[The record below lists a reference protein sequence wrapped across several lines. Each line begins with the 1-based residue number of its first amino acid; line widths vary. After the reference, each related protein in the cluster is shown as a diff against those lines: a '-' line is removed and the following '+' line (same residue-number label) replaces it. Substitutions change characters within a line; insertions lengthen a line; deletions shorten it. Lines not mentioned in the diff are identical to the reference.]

1 MGVIFLDHKLCYFQ
15 QIRFVCHEDSV
26 VLKCCNLFFHN
37 AFCIL
42 IYMAKILL
50 IQISPITLLC
60 NLASLSLFFTLLC
73 ILFAVFHIKNVLL

>member
-37 AFCIL
+37 AFL
-42 IYMAKILL
+42 YLDLYGKNT
-50 IQISPITLLC
+50 SYPNITYYT
-60 NLASLSLFFTLLC
+60 F
-73 ILFAVFHIKNVLL
+73 V

>member
-1 MGVIFLDHKLCYFQ
+1 MGVIFSDHKQCYFQ
-15 QIRFVCHEDSV
+15 QARFVCHEDSV

-37 AFCIL
+37 AFCFL

-50 IQISPITLLC
+50 IEISPITLLC

-73 ILFAVFHIKNVLL
+73 NLFAVFHIKNVLL